1 MKTKILSII
10 TALAL
15 VLTLF
20 PARAAAVGQTRTAG
34 NSEEFHSAL
43 SAAQNGDTIQ
53 LTDSFVLKNPVSNND
68 SLVIEKAVTIDGKGH
83 SMTLWY
89 AGILLGADVEFKN
102 ITLGLGSNVRP
113 AIMANGHTLTLEN
126 VKRDPTAR
134 HIQLFCGGQT
144 GATQGDKSAS
154 IQGEHGQIILKGSTD
169 LGEGNIYAGSI
180 STDGTTNEF
189 TKPATITFDKT
200 FQGRPVENIYS
211 SGALETPTSEND
223 WFDYKNEIAAPT
235 ESAEKFPV
243 SGAVTINLYD
253 TGAKKVDGA
262 TGTANNN
269 ARITYNGDNYLND
282 NLKLTNIAS
291 LKVES
296 GNLAP
301 AEINSLSAST
311 PIEITSGATL
321 GLQKQPAVV
330 TVGNFTGGGN
340 LVLGESQKL
349 TVTGTVS
356 GSTTVGIGNI
366 FNGHSLKVP
375 HTDGHVYIDA
385 ANSNADSFTLAAP
398 GSRPDIKFELTDGKW
413 KAKADENVVVVND
426 FQLASAIVILDDT
439 NPDQEIPQEIPALD
453 FKQCNV
459 TPENTSFPFSSI
471 GLTIL
476 VNEQKAIMTN
486 EDNSYVYRT
495 DTLILQVTDDGQG
508 SGEVLEIAGENYA
521 MPAPGIYTIEVTVPA
536 TNSGTGQPITRTATL
551 VVKAAGS
558 SDTPTVIPVPEAKT
572 GLVYNGQEQI
582 GVPIGGAYKLENG
595 KASATDADTYTAT
608 VTPESGFIW
617 ADTNDTTSKSIIW
630 SIAKADNENLP
641 TGLTG
646 EAPTTYNGT
655 DGKITGTSAE
665 MEYAD
670 NKDFNQAKTCSKD
683 ETTGLTAGTY
693 YVRYKGDNNHNPGEH
708 VQVTVP
714 SGPITVTG
722 IVISSTGHKT
732 EYRVGEDLDV
742 SGLTLK
748 ATYSNGTEKEVPV
761 DTGMV
766 SGFDTSAA
774 IASQTL
780 TIKYYGGTTTTYV
793 ISIAEA
799 EEGGG
804 DNPPTTPP
812 TTEPPVTET
821 PPATETPTPTSKP
834 TSRPTSG
841 PIAPTNRPTTAPTAP
856 PVAGGSTTTAIPPA
870 AVEDGTAASEIGSE
884 LGSAIA
890 DEAEKHQS
898 ESVVIAPEIEGEVSR
913 TQVSI
918 PAKTLDELGSRTE
931 ASLTVST
938 PIAAATI
945 PNEALSELAQGGGA
959 VTVTAERRGGGIEL
973 TVTAGGNKVE
983 RVPGGIKAEIPANGA
998 SAGTV
1003 AVLIQ
1008 EDGTRKVIRKSA
1020 QGEGSIVAPLDG
1032 SGRIEVIDNSK
1043 SYSDVSKDSWA
1054 SEAIDYAS
1062 ARELFSGTG
1071 KGEFSPNKPMSRGML
1086 AVVLHNLEDNPK
1098 GGIGEQ
1104 FPDVKDGKWYA
1115 AGIAWAAEK
1124 GIITG
1129 YSSSRFGPEDDITR
1143 EQLAVMLWRYA
1154 GSPKAE
1160 GELDFAD
1167 KDKTSPWAVQ
1177 AMRWAA
1183 EKGIINGKGGGI
1195 LDPTGKATRAQA
1207 AQMLKNFL
1215 ESRSG

>member
-1 MKTKILSII
+1 MKTRILSII

-15 VLTLF
+15 LLPMA
-20 PARAAAVGQTRTAG
+20 PARAAAVETIHTAH
-34 NSEEFHSAL
+34 NSETFHQAL
-43 SAAQNGDTIQ
+43 KDANNGDTIQ

-68 SLVIEKAVTIDGKGH
+68 SLVIEKAVTIDGQNH

-113 AIMANGHTLTLEN
+113 AIMANGHKLTLEN

-134 HIQLFCGGQT
+134 NIQLFCGGQT
-144 GATQGDKSAS
+144 GATQGDKSDS

-262 TGTANNN
+262 TGIANNN
-269 ARITYNGDNYLND
+269 AQITYKGDNYLND

-311 PIEITSGATL
+311 PIEIAAGATL
-321 GLQKQPAVV
+321 GLQKLGDEV
-330 TVGNFTGGGN
+330 TVGDFTGGGN
-340 LVLGESQKL
+340 LVLGESQTL
-349 TVTGTVS
+349 TVEGTVS

-366 FNGHSLKVP
+366 FNGHSLDIPDV
-375 HTDGHVYIDA
+375 DGHVYIFA
-385 ANSNADSFTLAAP
+385 ENSNADSFILAAP
-398 GSRPDIKFELTDGKW
+398 GSRPDIKLVRGEDGGW
-413 KAKADENVVVVND
+413 KAQADENVVIVND
-426 FQLASAIVILDDT
+426 FQLASNVLVWSEDPEIIPPLPLLEFSGVDVTSGNKNYPFMYIKLIVSVNGFDT
-439 NPDQEIPQEIPALD
+439 
-453 FKQCNV
+453 
-459 TPENTSFPFSSI
+459 
-471 GLTIL
+471 
-476 VNEQKAIMTN
+476 KAEDI
-486 EDNSYVYRT
+486 DNSYVYTT
-495 DTLILQVTDDGQG
+495 DTLDLYVTEGNTM
-508 SGEVLEIAGENYA
+508 SEALTVAGKNDTI
-521 MPAPGIYTIEVTVPA
+521 PAAGTYIIEVTVPA
-536 TNSGTGQPITRTATL
+536 ANSGTGQPITRTATL
-551 VVKAAGS
+551 VVKDKESGNA
-558 SDTPTVIPVPEAKT
+558 PTVIPVPQAKT

-595 KASATDADTYTAT
+595 KASATGADTYTAT

-617 ADTNDTTSKSIIW
+617 AGANNAEPIPITW
-630 SIAKADNENLP
+630 HIAKADNEKLP

-655 DGKITGTSAE
+655 DGKITGTSAK

-670 NKDFNQAKTCSKD
+670 NKDFNQAKTGSKD

-693 YVRYKGDNNHNPGEH
+693 YVRYKGDDNHNPGEH

-732 EYRVGEDLDV
+732 EYKVGEDLDV
-742 SGLTLK
+742 SGLTLTV
-748 ATYSNGTEKEVPV
+748 TYSNGTEKEVPV

-834 TSRPTSG
+834 TIRPTSG
-841 PIAPTNRPTTAPTAP
+841 PIVPTNRPTTAPTVP

-884 LGSAIA
+884 LGSALA

-1003 AVLIQ
+1003 AVLVQ

-1032 SGRIEVIDNSK
+1032 SGRIEIIDNSK
-1043 SYSDVSKDSWA
+1043 PYSDVSKDSWA

-1071 KGEFSPNKPMSRGML
+1071 KGQFSPNRPMSRGML
-1086 AVVLHNLEDNPK
+1086 AVVLHNLEDNP
-1098 GGIGEQ
+1098 EQ
-1104 FPDVKDGKWYA
+1104 EITDIFTDVSAGKWYTK
-1115 AGIAWAAEK
+1115 GIAWAAEN

-1129 YSSSRFGPEDDITR
+1129 YGSSRFGPEEDVTR
-1143 EQLAVMLWRYA
+1143 EQMAVMLWRYA

-1215 ESRSG
+1215 ESR

>member
-20 PARAAAVGQTRTAG
+20 PARAAAVGQTRKAG

-43 SAAQNGDTIQ
+43 SAAQDGDTIE
-53 LTDSFVLKNPVSNND
+53 LTASFVLKNPVSNND
-68 SLVIEKAVTIDGKGH
+68 SLVIDKKVTIDGRGH

-113 AIMANGHTLTLEN
+113 AIMANGHTLTLDS

-180 STDGTTNEF
+180 STDGKPNKF

-223 WFDYKNEIAAPT
+223 WFDYENEIAAPT
-235 ESAEKFPV
+235 ASTTDFPV
-243 SGAVTINLYD
+243 SEAVTINLYD

-269 ARITYNGDNYLND
+269 AQITYKGDNYLND
-282 NLKLTNIAS
+282 NLTLTNIAS

-330 TVGNFTGGGN
+330 TVGDFTGGGN

-366 FNGHSLKVP
+366 FNGHSLTVP

-385 ANSNADSFTLAAP
+385 TGSAEGNFTLAAP
-398 GSRPDIKFELTDGKW
+398 GSRPDIKLVRGEDGGW
-413 KAKADENVVVVND
+413 KAEEGHKSNVPIVDDFAITSVIFDPNEEENVDWFAKLPFKYVKYALNSAESPIAFIPLTIKVNGID
-426 FQLASAIVILDDT
+426 TSRLDDDSNYT
-439 NPDQEIPQEIPALD
+439 YTTGNLSLA
-453 FKQCNV
+453 
-459 TPENTSFPFSSI
+459 
-471 GLTIL
+471 
-476 VNEQKAIMTN
+476 
-486 EDNSYVYRT
+486 
-495 DTLILQVTDDGQG
+495 
-508 SGEVLEIAGENYA
+508 IAGDTGGEELQIETVSSDVNQTV
-521 MPAPGIYTIEVTVPA
+521 PLTGPYTIEVTVPA
-536 TNSGTGQPITRTATL
+536 ANSGTGQPITRTATL
-551 VVKAAGS
+551 VVKAAGGG
-558 SDTPTVIPVPEAKT
+558 DTAIPVPQANK
-572 GLVYNGQEQI
+572 GLVYNGQEQT
-582 GVPIGGAYKLENG
+582 GVPVGGAYVLESG
-595 KASATDADTYTAT
+595 KSSATDAGEYKAT
-608 VTPESGFIW
+608 ITPKSGFTWESG
-617 ADTNDTTSKSIIW
+617 SKEPIIITW
-630 SIAKADNENLP
+630 HIAPADNENLP
-641 TGLTG
+641 TRLTG
-646 EAPTTYNGT
+646 EAPTIYNGD

-670 NKDFNQAKTCSKD
+670 NKDFTQAQTCDED
-683 ETTGLTAGTY
+683 ETTGLIAGTY
-693 YVRYKGDNNHNPGEH
+693 YVRYKGDKNHNPGDH

-714 SGPITVTG
+714 NGPITVTG
-722 IVISSTGHKT
+722 IAISSTGHKT
-732 EYRVGEDLDV
+732 EYKVGEDLDV

-841 PIAPTNRPTTAPTAP
+841 PIVPTNRPTTAPTAP

-1003 AVLIQ
+1003 AVLVQ

-1032 SGRIEVIDNSK
+1032 SGRIEIIDNSK
-1043 SYSDVSKDSWA
+1043 PYSDVSKDSWA

-1071 KGEFSPNKPMSRGML
+1071 KEQFSPNKPMSRGML
-1086 AVVLHNLEDNPK
+1086 AVVLHNLEDNP
-1098 GGIGEQ
+1098 EQ
-1104 FPDVKDGKWYA
+1104 EITDIFTDVSAGKWYTK
-1115 AGIAWAAEK
+1115 GIAWAAEN

-1129 YSSSRFGPEDDITR
+1129 YGSSRFGPEEDVTR
-1143 EQLAVMLWRYA
+1143 EQMAVMLWRYA

-1215 ESRSG
+1215 ESRQG

>member
-1 MKTKILSII
+1 MKTRILSII

-68 SLVIEKAVTIDGKGH
+68 SLVIEKAVTIDGKDH

-113 AIMANGHTLTLEN
+113 AIMANGHKLTLDS

-134 HIQLFCGGQT
+134 NIQLFCGGQT

-154 IQGEHGQIILKGSTD
+154 IQGEHGEIILKGSTD

-189 TKPATITFDKT
+189 IKPATITFDKT

-235 ESAEKFPV
+235 ANTTRFPV

-262 TGTANNN
+262 TGTANTN
-269 ARITYNGDNYLND
+269 ANVTYNGSTYLND
-282 NLKLTNIAS
+282 SLELTNISS
-291 LKVES
+291 LKVKS

-311 PIEITSGATL
+311 SIEIAADATL

-330 TVGNFTGGGN
+330 TVGDFTGGGN

-366 FNGHSLKVP
+366 FNGHSLTVP
-375 HTDGHVYIDA
+375 FIGNHVYIDA
-385 ANSNADSFTLAAP
+385 TGSTEGNFTLAAP
-398 GSRPDIKFELTDGKW
+398 GSRPDIKLVRGEDGEW
-413 KAKADENVVVVND
+413 KAQADENVVIVND
-426 FQLASAIVILDDT
+426 FQLASNVLVWSEDPGIIPPLPLLEFSGVDVTSGNKNYPFMYIKLIVSVNGFDT
-439 NPDQEIPQEIPALD
+439 
-453 FKQCNV
+453 
-459 TPENTSFPFSSI
+459 
-471 GLTIL
+471 
-476 VNEQKAIMTN
+476 KAEDI
-486 EDNSYVYRT
+486 DNSYVYTT
-495 DTLILQVTDDGQG
+495 DTLDLYVTEGNTM
-508 SGEVLEIAGENYA
+508 SEALTVAGKNDTI
-521 MPAPGIYTIEVTVPA
+521 PAAGTYIIEVTVPA
-536 TNSGTGQPITRTATL
+536 ANSGTGQPITRTAIL
-551 VVKAAGS
+551 VVKDKESGNA
-558 SDTPTVIPVPEAKT
+558 PTVIPVPQAKT

-582 GVPIGGAYKLENG
+582 GVPVGGAYVLESGKSSASDAGEYKATITPENG
-595 KASATDADTYTAT
+595 FTW
-608 VTPESGFIW
+608 EGG
-617 ADTNDTTSKSIIW
+617 SKEPKTITW
-630 SIAKADNENLP
+630 HIAPAANEKLP

-655 DGKITGTSAE
+655 DGKITGTSTK
-665 MEYAD
+665 MEYAN
-670 NKDFNQAKTCSKD
+670 NKDFSQAQTCGAD

-693 YVRYKGDNNHNPGEH
+693 YVRYKGDDNHNPGDH

-714 SGPITVTG
+714 NGPITVTG
-722 IVISSTGHKT
+722 IAISSTGHKT
-732 EYRVGEDLDV
+732 EYKVGEDLDV
-742 SGLTLK
+742 SGLTLTVTYSDQTTRTIPADDRMVTGFNSETVGEK
-748 ATYSNGTEKEVPV
+748 TLTLKYSGQTATYKITV
-761 DTGMV
+761 T
-766 SGFDTSAA
+766 
-774 IASQTL
+774 
-780 TIKYYGGTTTTYV
+780 
-793 ISIAEA
+793 EA

-804 DNPPTTPP
+804 ETPPPPPTTDPP
-812 TTEPPVTET
+812 ATEEPPVTE
-821 PPATETPTPTSKP
+821 EPTSTTEP
-834 TSRPTSG
+834 TQPPPVRPTSP

-870 AVEDGTAASEIGSE
+870 TVEDGTAASEIGSE

-959 VTVTAERRGGGIEL
+959 VTVTAEHRGGGIEL

-1003 AVLIQ
+1003 AVLVQ

-1032 SGRIEVIDNSK
+1032 SGRIEIIDNSK
-1043 SYSDVSKDSWA
+1043 PYSDVSKDIWE

-1071 KGEFSPNKPMSRGML
+1071 KGQFSPNRPMSRGML

-1129 YSSSRFGPEDDITR
+1129 YSSSRFGPEEDVTR
-1143 EQLAVMLWRYA
+1143 EQMAVMLWRYA
-1154 GSPKAE
+1154 GSPEAE

-1215 ESRSG
+1215 ESRQG

>member
-1 MKTKILSII
+1 M
-10 TALAL
+10 
-15 VLTLF
+15 
-20 PARAAAVGQTRTAG
+20 
-34 NSEEFHSAL
+34 
-43 SAAQNGDTIQ
+43 
-53 LTDSFVLKNPVSNND
+53 
-68 SLVIEKAVTIDGKGH
+68 
-83 SMTLWY
+83 
-89 AGILLGADVEFKN
+89 
-102 ITLGLGSNVRP
+102 
-113 AIMANGHTLTLEN
+113 
-126 VKRDPTAR
+126 
-134 HIQLFCGGQT
+134 
-144 GATQGDKSAS
+144 
-154 IQGEHGQIILKGSTD
+154 
-169 LGEGNIYAGSI
+169 LGE
-180 STDGTTNEF
+180 
-189 TKPATITFDKT
+189 
-200 FQGRPVENIYS
+200 
-211 SGALETPTSEND
+211 
-223 WFDYKNEIAAPT
+223 
-235 ESAEKFPV
+235 
-243 SGAVTINLYD
+243 
-253 TGAKKVDGA
+253 
-262 TGTANNN
+262 
-269 ARITYNGDNYLND
+269 
-282 NLKLTNIAS
+282 
-291 LKVES
+291 
-296 GNLAP
+296 
-301 AEINSLSAST
+301 
-311 PIEITSGATL
+311 
-321 GLQKQPAVV
+321 LQM
-330 TVGNFTGGGN
+330 
-340 LVLGESQKL
+340 L

-375 HTDGHVYIDA
+375 HTDGHVYIVA
-385 ANSNADSFTLAAP
+385 ANSKPDSFTLAAP
-398 GSRPDIKFELTDGKW
+398 GSRPDIKFEVNGGQW
-413 KAKADENVVVVND
+413 NAKADENVVVVND
-426 FQLASAIVILDDT
+426 FQLASAVVTLDDT
-439 NPDQEIPQEIPALD
+439 NPDQEIPALD
-453 FKQCNV
+453 FEQCNV
-459 TPENTSFPFSSI
+459 TPENTPFPFSSI

-495 DTLILQVTDDGQG
+495 DTLKLQVTDNGHG
-508 SGEVLEIAGENYA
+508 TGEALSVYNATDEFATVPAGTY
-521 MPAPGIYTIEVTVPA
+521 IIEVTVPA
-536 TNSGTGQPITRTATL
+536 ANSGTGQPITRTATL
-551 VVKAAGS
+551 VVKAAGGG
-558 SDTPTVIPVPEAKT
+558 DTAIPYPKANE

-582 GVPIGGAYKLENG
+582 GVPIGPGYTLKDT
-595 KASATDADTYTAT
+595 ASAINAGNYTAT
-608 VTPESGFIW
+608 VTPKSGFIW
-617 ADTNDTTSKSIIW
+617 AGANNTKPITITW
-630 SIAKADNENLP
+630 HIAPAANENLP
-641 TGLTG
+641 PRLDAT
-646 EAPTTYNGT
+646 APTTYNGA
-655 DGKITGTSAE
+655 DGKITGTSTK
-665 MEYAD
+665 MEYAN
-670 NKDFNQAKTCSKD
+670 NKDFSQAQTCGAD

-693 YVRYKGDNNHNPGEH
+693 YVRYKGDDNHNPGDH

-714 SGPITVTG
+714 NGPITVTG
-722 IVISSTGHKT
+722 IAISSTGHKT
-732 EYRVGEDLDV
+732 EYKVGEALDV

-748 ATYSNGTEKEVPV
+748 ATYSDDTEKEVPV

-804 DNPPTTPP
+804 ETPPPPPTTDPP
-812 TTEPPVTET
+812 ATEEPPVTE
-821 PPATETPTPTSKP
+821 EPTSTTEP
-834 TSRPTSG
+834 TQNPPVRPTSP

-1043 SYSDVSKDSWA
+1043 PYSDVSKDSWA

-1115 AGIAWAAEK
+1115 EGIAWAAEK

-1215 ESRSG
+1215 DSR

>member
-34 NSEEFHSAL
+34 SSEEFHNAL
-43 SAAQNGDTIQ
+43 SAAQDGDTIE
-53 LTDSFVLKNPVSNND
+53 LTASFVLKNPVSNND
-68 SLVIEKAVTIDGKGH
+68 SLVIEKAVTIDGQNH

-113 AIMANGHTLTLEN
+113 AIMANGHTLTLDS

-134 HIQLFCGGQT
+134 NIQLFCGGQT
-144 GATQGDKSAS
+144 GATQGGISTQK
-154 IQGEHGQIILKGSTD
+154 QGNNGEIILKGSTD

-235 ESAEKFPV
+235 ANTTRFPV

-269 ARITYNGDNYLND
+269 AQITYKGDNYLND
-282 NLKLTNIAS
+282 NLKLTNISS

-311 PIEITSGATL
+311 SIKITSGATL
-321 GLQKQPAVV
+321 GLQKLGDEV
-330 TVGNFTGGGN
+330 TVGDFTGGGN
-340 LVLGESQKL
+340 LVLGELQML

-375 HTDGHVYIDA
+375 LIGNHVYIDA
-385 ANSNADSFTLAAP
+385 TGSAEGNFTLAAP
-398 GSRPDIKFELTDGKW
+398 GSRPDIKFEVNGGQW

-426 FQLASAIVILDDT
+426 FQLASDVVTLDDP
-439 NPDQEIPQEIPALD
+439 NQDQEIPALA
-453 FKQCNV
+453 FKDVKPPTTGFVFQN
-459 TPENTSFPFSSI
+459 I
-471 GLTIL
+471 DLTIS
-476 VNEQKAIMTN
+476 VNGKKAELYN
-486 EDNSYVYRT
+486 
-495 DTLILQVTDDGQG
+495 DTLGDQYHSVGNLFLHATDNGY
-508 SGEVLEIAGENYA
+508 STGEVLEIMSNNYN
-521 MPAPGIYTIEVTVPA
+521 MPTPGIYTIEVTVPA
-536 TNSGTGQPITRTATL
+536 ANSGTGQPITRTATL
-551 VVKAAGS
+551 VVKAAGGG
-558 SDTPTVIPVPEAKT
+558 DTVIPYPKANE
-572 GLVYNGQEQI
+572 GLVYNGQEQT
-582 GVPIGGAYKLENG
+582 GVSEGPGYTLAGEYKGTNVGEY
-595 KASATDADTYTAT
+595 KAT
-608 VTPESGFIW
+608 VTPESSFTWEGG
-617 ADTNDTTSKSIIW
+617 SKEPKTITW
-630 SIAKADNENLP
+630 HIAPAANEKLP

-670 NKDFNQAKTCSKD
+670 NKDFTQAQTCGED

-693 YVRYKGDNNHNPGEH
+693 YVRYEADNNHNAGKS

-714 SGPITVTG
+714 NGPITVKS
-722 IVISSTGHKT
+722 IAISSTGHKT
-732 EYRVGEDLDV
+732 EYKVGEALDV
-742 SGLTLK
+742 SGLTLTV
-748 ATYSNGTEKEVPV
+748 TYSNGTEKEVPV

-804 DNPPTTPP
+804 
-812 TTEPPVTET
+812 
-821 PPATETPTPTSKP
+821 ETPTPPP
-834 TSRPTSG
+834 TTDP

-1032 SGRIEVIDNSK
+1032 SGRIEIIDNSK
-1043 SYSDVSKDSWA
+1043 PYSDVSKDSWA

-1071 KGEFSPNKPMSRGML
+1071 KGQFSPNRPMSRGML
-1086 AVVLHNLEDNPK
+1086 AVVLHNLEDNP
-1098 GGIGEQ
+1098 EQ
-1104 FPDVKDGKWYA
+1104 EITDIFTDVSAGKWYTK
-1115 AGIAWAAEK
+1115 GIAWAAEN

-1129 YSSSRFGPEDDITR
+1129 YGSSRFGPEEDVTR
-1143 EQLAVMLWRYA
+1143 EQMAVMLWRYA
-1154 GSPKAE
+1154 GSPEAE

-1215 ESRSG
+1215 ESR